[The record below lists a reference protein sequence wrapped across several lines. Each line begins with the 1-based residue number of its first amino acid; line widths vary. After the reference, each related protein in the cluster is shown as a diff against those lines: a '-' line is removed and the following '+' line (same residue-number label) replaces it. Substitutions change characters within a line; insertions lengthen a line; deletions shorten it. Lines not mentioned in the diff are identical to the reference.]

1 MWSFPKSWPKFV
13 PTSAWKIPYTMTM
26 SPKPERQ
33 GGISVHPFP
42 RRSIRTPWRPLCT
55 VTLTPKVIRCCP
67 LWYHIRTIC
76 IAELAGISR
85 DRFGTTTKSSSKQY
99 FPLYHQSSS
108 SSSHRY
114 YFASGDGIRNCLRM
128 WSFFYRL
135 KSIYVGYESKA
146 NFLTY
151 ALQSFD
157 FALQIAENLF
167 WRVVWIFNEI
177 GSYLAW

>member
-99 FPLYHQSSS
+99 FPI
-108 SSSHRY
+108 
-114 YFASGDGIRNCLRM
+114 FPFIIRVRAVAAADETISRRM
-128 WSFFYRL
+128 MESV
-135 KSIYVGYESKA
+135 YVK
-146 NFLTY
+146 
-151 ALQSFD
+151 
-157 FALQIAENLF
+157 LF
-167 WRVVWIFNEI
+167 
-177 GSYLAW
+177 

>member
-42 RRSIRTPWRPLCT
+42 PRSIRTPWRPLCT
-55 VTLTPKVIRCCP
+55 VMLTPKVIRFCP
-67 LWYHIRTIC
+67 LWYHTRTIC

-85 DRFGTTTKSSSKQY
+85 DRFGTTTKFSSKQY

-108 SSSHRY
+108 SSSRRRN
-114 YFASGDGIRNCLRM
+114 YFSTDDGICLC
-128 WSFFYRL
+128 
-135 KSIYVGYESKA
+135 EA
-146 NFLTY
+146 FLI
-151 ALQSFD
+151 D
-157 FALQIAENLF
+157 
-167 WRVVWIFNEI
+167 
-177 GSYLAW
+177 